1 MLAAFSIFPHT
12 ACAVLLDALDP
23 ARQWRVQRIEFFGNK
38 LFAGDELSAGIVTKE
53 RPWYR
58 FWEDRPAF
66 DPVSFETDLERLRR
80 FYESRGYYN
89 TDVTYDLN
97 LNTEDSLVA
106 IRFDI
111 RESEP
116 VLVSAI
122 DVEVRAEAQTQTPPP
137 LPESLP
143 LKRGDI
149 FNEAEYQ
156 KTEQLLRAYLA
167 NEGYAHVKTERKA
180 EVDLEQRQAQIGYS
194 IQAGPVAQ
202 FGDTEIKGM
211 ATVEP
216 EVISRELVYQAGET
230 YSLKKV
236 LETRDKLL
244 VLRMALVEGLDRYAA
259 TELLVLGEVHRCHAA
274 CAELPHDEVAAV
286 EDLVWLEV

>member
-1 MLAAFSIFPHT
+1 
-12 ACAVLLDALDP
+12 
-23 ARQWRVQRIEFFGNK
+23 
-38 LFAGDELSAGIVTKE
+38 
-53 RPWYR
+53 
-58 FWEDRPAF
+58 
-66 DPVSFETDLERLRR
+66 

-97 LNTEDSLVA
+97 LNMEDSLVA

-122 DVEVRAEAQTQTPPP
+122 DVEVRGEGQSQTPPP

-156 KTEQLLRAYLA
+156 KTEQLLRAFLA

-180 EVDLEQRQAQIGYS
+180 EVDLEERQAQIGYT
-194 IQAGPVAQ
+194 IQAG
-202 FGDTEIKGM
+202 
-211 ATVEP
+211 
-216 EVISRELVYQAGET
+216 
-230 YSLKKV
+230 
-236 LETRDKLL
+236 
-244 VLRMALVEGLDRYAA
+244 
-259 TELLVLGEVHRCHAA
+259 
-274 CAELPHDEVAAV
+274 
-286 EDLVWLEV
+286 